1 MNASLSPS
9 WQEFCK
15 NELAILNPLLI
26 KLGFALEET
35 QIHLGGERSVIS
47 GKKLVL
53 MGYRVNDG
61 KRVII
66 KASTHPDGKKELT
79 HGHVCRTLLDQIQF
93 AYTVF
98 LSPEELV
105 WHEEQGCLIS
115 ISAYIEQSSTFLE
128 RPFKEQFFLALKA
141 FETQESA
148 HATTYEHARAIRGTF
163 GLFEVRDYLQQFSQ
177 YRDTILKGLPEQ
189 KEVIALLERA
199 ATLLESSQARIE
211 QYNGFLTHTDFVPHN
226 VRIVDRDIYLLD
238 HSAIRFG
245 NKYEGWAR
253 FLNFMLLYHREL
265 EQALIT
271 YVEKNRSSEEREALQ
286 LMRVYRLTE
295 LIAYYVKRL
304 PKTEGDLHA
313 LDEARVFFWIDV
325 LRSLLDQTL
334 LPQERITAYQ
344 TLRDSLRSDEEKK
357 RQQKLH

>member
-1 MNASLSPS
+1 MIPHTAS

-15 NELAILNPLLI
+15 KELAVLQPLLS

-35 QIHLGGERSVIS
+35 QVHLGGERSVIS

-53 MGYRVNDG
+53 MGYRVTDHA
-61 KRVII
+61 RVII
-66 KASTHPDGKKELT
+66 KASTHPEGKKELI
-79 HGHVCRTLLDQIQF
+79 HGHTCRALLNQIQF

-105 WHEEQGCLIS
+105 WHEEDGCLIS
-115 ISAYIEQSSTFLE
+115 ISTYIEQTSTFLD

-163 GLFEVRDYLQQFSQ
+163 GLFDTSDYLAKFTEHCK
-177 YRDTILKGLPEQ
+177 TILNGLPTHQE
-189 KEVIALLERA
+189 ISTLLERA
-199 ATLLESSQARIE
+199 SSFLQTSQDRIE

-226 VRIVDRDIYLLD
+226 IRIVDRDIYLLD
-238 HSAIRFG
+238 HSAIHFG

-271 YVEKNRSSEEREALQ
+271 YVEQNRSPEEREALQ
-286 LMRVYRLTE
+286 LMRVYRLAE

-313 LDEARVFFWIDV
+313 LDQARVFFWIDV
-325 LRSLLDQTL
+325 LRSLLDEKT
-334 LPQERITAYQ
+334 LPQERITTYQ

-357 RQQKLH
+357 RQKGLH